1 MDVLPRDPQTYSVI
15 GAAMEVHNQLG
26 NGFLE
31 AVYQEALAVELE
43 SRHISFNREV
53 TFPIYYKGRQLS
65 THYRA
70 DFICYG
76 TVVVELKALP
86 RLTGIEAAQLINYLK
101 GTGLKTGLLINF
113 GGSSLEYK
121 RFVN

>member
-1 MDVLPRDPQTYSVI
+1 
-15 GAAMEVHNQLG
+15 MEVHNQLG

-43 SRHISFNREV
+43 SRHIPFNREV